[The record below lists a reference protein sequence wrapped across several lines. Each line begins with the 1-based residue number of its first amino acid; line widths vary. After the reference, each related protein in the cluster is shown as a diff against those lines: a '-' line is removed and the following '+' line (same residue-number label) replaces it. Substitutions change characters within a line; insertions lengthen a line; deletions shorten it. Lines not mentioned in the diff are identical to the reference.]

1 MTFSVFLAVIAAG
14 AMHAGWNAMLK
25 LRLDP
30 FLSMALLSGTAGV
43 AALPLLAAFGWPR
56 VEALPWLGLSF
67 ALHMAYYGALAEA
80 YRRADMSQIY
90 PIARGGAPLL
100 TAVAAAGMLHEPVGP
115 LASAGIGVLGL
126 GVILMSLKGRRRGAA
141 FDPVAS
147 GFALLTACVISGYTL
162 VDGLG
167 ARAAG
172 DPHAYSA
179 AVFVINGIPLPLLV
193 LWRRGA
199 EGVKPALRLA
209 LPGFAG
215 GVMSLAS
222 YWIAIW
228 AMTVAP
234 IALVAALRE
243 TSVLFAAI
251 IAVVLLKEPLAPA
264 RIVAGVL
271 ILAGLALIR
280 LQ

>member
-1 MTFSVFLAVIAAG
+1 
-14 AMHAGWNAMLK
+14 
-25 LRLDP
+25 
-30 FLSMALLSGTAGV
+30 
-43 AALPLLAAFGWPR
+43 
-56 VEALPWLGLSF
+56 
-67 ALHMAYYGALAEA
+67 
-80 YRRADMSQIY
+80 
-90 PIARGGAPLL
+90 
-100 TAVAAAGMLHEPVGP
+100 MLHEPVG
-115 LASAGIGVLGL
+115 LVASVGIGVLGL

-141 FDPVAS
+141 FDPVAI

-193 LWRRGA
+193 LWRRGV
-199 EGVKPALRLA
+199 EGVKPALRLW

-215 GVMSLAS
+215 GVMSLGS

-264 RIVAGVL
+264 RIAAGVL